1 MFREPPLWIPMSFSH
16 ESIRQGSTSHR
27 LASGEPTDGIHDGT
41 FQGVVP
47 SSRSCWRYTWMFQEV
62 TEWFVNGL

>member
-27 LASGEPTDGIHDGT
+27 LASSEPTDGIHDDDGSKGG
-41 FQGVVP
+41 FQA
-47 SSRSCWRYTWMFQEV
+47 SRFCWRDS
-62 TEWFVNGL
+62 NGK